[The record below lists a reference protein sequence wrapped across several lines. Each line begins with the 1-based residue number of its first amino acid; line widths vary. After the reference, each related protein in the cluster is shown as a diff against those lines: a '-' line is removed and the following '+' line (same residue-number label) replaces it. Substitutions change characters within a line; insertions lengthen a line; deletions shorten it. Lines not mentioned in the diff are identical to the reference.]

1 MNAEINKEE
10 KNTVT
15 TCSTCNKDNTAITD
29 PECGEIICSNCG
41 MVFSEKIEDTNHQ
54 ERRASTLEQA
64 DKRDRTG
71 APSSLAR
78 HDMGLSTI
86 IGKENRDARGQLIDT
101 AMRSKIERLRTW
113 DLRTR
118 MSKSGDKNLVRAFEQ
133 LDRIKEKLGLSDI
146 VSEKAAYIYRKVHER
161 GIIRGRTI
169 DGILAAAVYSAGREM
184 ETARTLK
191 DIAVVSNLKRK
202 DIARCYRL
210 LVFELDIRIPVVDP
224 KKCIARV
231 ANKLNMSEKTKHQA
245 MNIMEKVVNKKIT
258 AGKDPNSMA
267 ATVLYVSSMKADEK
281 ILQKDIAA
289 ASGVTEVTLR
299 NRLKDLQNHL
309 I

>member
-1 MNAEINKEE
+1 
-10 KNTVT
+10 
-15 TCSTCNKDNTAITD
+15 
-29 PECGEIICSNCG
+29 

-54 ERRASTLEQA
+54 ERRASTLEEA
-64 DKRDRTG
+64 DKRARTG
-71 APSSLAR
+71 APSSLPR

-101 AMRSKIERLRTW
+101 AMCSKIERLRIW
-113 DLRTR
+113 NIRTR

-146 VSEKAAYIYRKVHER
+146 IIEKATYIYRKVHER
-161 GIIRGRTI
+161 GLIRGRTI
-169 DGILAAAVYSAGREM
+169 DGILPRSVYSAGREM

-231 ANKLNMSEKTKHQA
+231 ANKLNMSETTKHQGYEY
-245 MNIMEKVVNKKIT
+245 N
-258 AGKDPNSMA
+258 GK
-267 ATVLYVSSMKADEK
+267 
-281 ILQKDIAA
+281 
-289 ASGVTEVTLR
+289 
-299 NRLKDLQNHL
+299 RLSTRK
-309 I
+309 

>member
-1 MNAEINKEE
+1 MIMELDIEE
-10 KNTVT
+10 KNTVM
-15 TCSTCNKDNTAITD
+15 TCLTCNKDNTTITD

-41 MVFSEKIEDTNHQ
+41 MVISEKIEDTNHQ
-54 ERRASTLEQA
+54 ERRASTLEEA
-64 DKRDRTG
+64 DKRARTG

-146 VSEKAAYIYRKVHER
+146 IIEKAAYIYRKVHER
-161 GIIRGRTI
+161 GLIRGRTI